1 MVKSISTYIIA
12 LALSVITLFSCTE
25 TIDMDYTTDFERLVV
40 DAQILDGD
48 TIHYVK
54 LSKINLSAEDGI
66 VSPISTA
73 VVSISDDENTV
84 VFAESDTTKGLYLA
98 PDYFRGEY
106 GKNYTLTIS
115 ETEIK
120 GTDGNDFYT
129 ASAKMGMPFTIDSI
143 AADYYNIPQF
153 GMLGYMLSCWAV
165 EPPERNYYLFKAWK
179 NGVLLTDTLYE
190 YQQTDDIIFNNTYIN
205 GADCVFLQD
214 EKPDEFIESGDT
226 LCLEINDID
235 KAFYDYLNSAQ
246 KEYWGSNPLFGGPPA
261 NVISNVSNGAVG
273 IFRVYSVNRKTMILE
288 KAERY

>member
-1 MVKSISTYIIA
+1 ME
-12 LALSVITLFSCTE
+12 F
-25 TIDMDYTTDFERLVV
+25 TTDFERLVV
-40 DAQILDGD
+40 DAQILNGD

-54 LSKINLSAEDGI
+54 LSKINLNAEEGI

-73 VVSISDDENTV
+73 IVSISDGENNI
-84 VFAESDTTKGLYLA
+84 VFAESDTISGLYLA
-98 PDYFRGEY
+98 PEYFRGDY
-106 GKNYTLTIS
+106 GKKYTLTIS
-115 ETEIK
+115 ETRVK
-120 GTDGNDFYT
+120 GTDGIDFYT

-153 GMLGYMLSCWAV
+153 GMLGYMLSCWAI

-190 YQQTDDIIFNNTYIN
+190 YSQTDDIIFNNTYIN

-214 EKPDEFIESGDT
+214 EKPDEYLVSGDT
-226 LCLEINDID
+226 LTLEINDID

-246 KEYWGSNPLFGGPPA
+246 SEYWGSNPLFGGPPA

-273 IFRVYSVNRKTMILE
+273 VFRVYTVNRKTMILE
-288 KAERY
+288 EAVRY